1 MGFDILVFAK
11 PTPMASRGNA
21 PPVSSS
27 PARYEAC
34 SVSPRSV
41 PAQRCACYAKKPEQ
55 SPASAGRLLASAVP
69 IVAQGMDRMQL
80 EIAVTDAPSP
90 QALELIADGLD
101 QFNLQAAGHAD
112 RRTLAV
118 LATDPASGEVVGGLS
133 GRTSLG
139 LLFIDLFYLPPA
151 QRGNGLGSQMLAA
164 AEEEARRRGCRSAV
178 LYTISFQAPDFYVK
192 HGWTVFGQVPCDP
205 PGTSRV
211 FLSKDL
217 RAA

>member
-1 MGFDILVFAK
+1 
-11 PTPMASRGNA
+11 
-21 PPVSSS
+21 
-27 PARYEAC
+27 
-34 SVSPRSV
+34 
-41 PAQRCACYAKKPEQ
+41 
-55 SPASAGRLLASAVP
+55 
-69 IVAQGMDRMQL
+69 MQL
-80 EIAVTDAPSP
+80 EIAVTDVPSP
-90 QALELIADGLD
+90 RALELIADGLD

-151 QRGNGLGSQMLAA
+151 HRGNGLGSQMLAA

-178 LYTISFQAPDFYVK
+178 LYTISFQAPDFYVE

-217 RAA
+217 GAA